1 MFKCYFCEQVT
12 PPKTTRHSVV
22 IELREKRYSTRRRE
36 TKRSPGGGGRGGFRS
51 REEPVQDR
59 GGKGQE
65 ISKEVPACPA
75 CAAKHHEA
83 KVIAAEVIVP
93 TDAATETILDA
104 ATEVQADA
112 GETTAAAAD
121 TETKSSDQE

>member
-1 MFKCYFCEQVT
+1 MFKCYFCEQIT

-22 IELREKRYSTRRRE
+22 IELREKKYSTRRRE

-83 KVIAAEVIVP
+83 KVIAAEVVVP
-93 TDAATETILDA
+93 TDVAAETNQDATTEGTTEAATPAVATETP
-104 ATEVQADA
+104 
-112 GETTAAAAD
+112 
-121 TETKSSDQE
+121 SSEKE

>member
-1 MFKCYFCEQVT
+1 MFKCYFCEQIT

-36 TKRSPGGGGRGGFRS
+36 TKRTGGGGGGRGGFRS

-83 KVIAAEVIVP
+83 KVIAAEVVMP
-93 TDAATETILDA
+93 TDAATETNLDA
-104 ATEVQADA
+104 ATEATTDA
-112 GETTAAAAD
+112 V
-121 TETKSSDQE
+121 TETADKETNSSEQE

>member
-36 TKRSPGGGGRGGFRS
+36 TKRAGGGGGRGGFRS

-83 KVIAAEVIVP
+83 KVIAAEVVV
-93 TDAATETILDA
+93 AADVASETSLDA
-104 ATEVQADA
+104 ATESNTDA
-112 GETTAAAAD
+112 AETVAT
-121 TETKSSDQE
+121 TETNSSEQE